1 MGRAKRD
8 LGQEILQALRDI
20 KAGQGKR
27 TILFRPHEV
36 SAVREKLQLSQ
47 QQLAALIGVSV
58 RTLQA
63 WEQGRRRPSRAALAL
78 LAIASARP
86 DVVHEVLRPAN

>member
-1 MGRAKRD
+1 MARGKRNI
-8 LGQEILQALRDI
+8 GEEILQAIRDI
-20 KAGQGKR
+20 KAGRGKR
-27 TILFRPHEV
+27 TIICRPHDI
-36 SAVREKLQLSQ
+36 SAAREKLQLSQ
-47 QQLAALIGVSV
+47 HQLAALIGVSV

-63 WEQGRRRPSRAALAL
+63 WEQGRRRPSGAAVAL